1 MMPAPPTFTELD
13 AQVRGKQSS
22 RPALTGACYV
32 TNFSGTLRTLPA
44 ELGNLVNLEELSY
57 TTSALEG
64 KVPVEMR

>member
-22 RPALTGACYV
+22 RPALTVAYCV

-44 ELGNLVNLEELSY
+44 ELGNLVNLEELC
-57 TTSALEG
+57 
-64 KVPVEMR
+64 R